1 MLGFLVIAAAI
12 GFRDLLPTS
21 VQAMMV
27 LGGIVGLIYPVV
39 TLADDGGGDI
49 AYLEY
54 PNDVLGSQTSGH
66 RD

>member
-27 LGGIVGLIYPVV
+27 LGGIVGLIYPVL

-54 PNDVLGSQTSGH
+54 PNDVLGFHSLGDH
-66 RD
+66 D